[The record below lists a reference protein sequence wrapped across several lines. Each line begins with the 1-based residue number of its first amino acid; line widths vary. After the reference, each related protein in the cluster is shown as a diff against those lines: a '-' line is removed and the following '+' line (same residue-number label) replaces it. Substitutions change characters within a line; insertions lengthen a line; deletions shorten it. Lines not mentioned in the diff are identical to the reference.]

1 LLIERVPEA
10 GYVKDGVVTLHNGIQ
25 VPFAGENA
33 YYREFSSIFIINRG
47 VHEPLEEFVFQRV
60 LEKLPEDARMIELGA
75 YWGHYSMWFKKMKP
89 AGQVVLVEPDAN
101 NLEVGRSNFINN
113 ELEGEF
119 IQSFVGHGHFAIDEF
134 LEKQK
139 ISRLHLLHSDIQGY
153 ELEML
158 DGAKAALESGL
169 VDYIFIS
176 THTQNL
182 HEEVLARLEG
192 HGYRIE
198 VAAGYDEETTSF
210 DGLVFASNK
219 RLNALFPDFNP
230 MGRLEILSSTPIQR
244 ADYLA
249 AVARQV
255 C

>member
-1 LLIERVPEA
+1 MEQISPRNKFARLL
-10 GYVKDGVVTLHNGIQ
+10 NGIQ

-47 VHEPLEEFVFQRV
+47 VHEPLEEFVFQQV
-60 LEKLPEDARMIELGA
+60 LEKLPKDARMIELGA
-75 YWGHYSMWFKKMKP
+75 YWGHYSMWFKKRKP
-89 AGQVVLVEPDAN
+89 EGTVTLVEPDAN
-101 NLEVGRSNFINN
+101 NLEVGRRNFRNN
-113 ELEGEF
+113 GLAGEF

-134 LEKQK
+134 VGKRGIK
-139 ISRLHLLHSDIQGY
+139 RLHLLHSDIQGY

-158 DGAKAALESGL
+158 DGAKSALVAGL

-182 HEEVLARLEG
+182 HEEVIARLEN
-192 HGYRIE
+192 HGYRVE
-198 VAAGYDEETTSF
+198 VVAGYDEETTSF

-219 RLNALFPDFNP
+219 QLDPLFTNFKP
-230 MGRLEILSSTPIQR
+230 MGRLEILKSTPSQR
-244 ADYLA
+244 AEYLA
-249 AVARQV
+249 AVARKA

>member
-1 LLIERVPEA
+1 
-10 GYVKDGVVTLHNGIQ
+10 VVTLHNGIQ
-25 VPFAGENA
+25 VPFTGENA

-75 YWGHYSMWFKKMKP
+75 YWGHYSMWFKKKKP
-89 AGQVVLVEPDAN
+89 EGQVTLVEPDGN
-101 NLEVGRSNFINN
+101 NLEVGRRNFKNN
-113 ELEGEF
+113 GLEGAF

-134 LEKQK
+134 VEDQN
-139 ISRLHLLHSDIQGY
+139 IPRLHLLHSDIQGY

-158 DGAKAALESGL
+158 NGAKSAIGEGL
-169 VDYIFIS
+169 VDFIFIS

-182 HEEVLARLEG
+182 HEEVIARLEN

-210 DGLVFASNK
+210 DGLVFATNK
-219 RLNALFPDFNP
+219 QLEALFPNFKP
-230 MGRLEILSSTPIQR
+230 MGRLEILKSTPNQR
-244 ADYLA
+244 AEYLA
-249 AVARQV
+249 AVAKQV
-255 C
+255 F